1 MSLSSKLVHGPRE
14 RNMWLKIEVTSFH
27 EKVSALSLELCVCV
41 CVCVC
46 VEVNGFY
53 LEMKPF
59 VD

>member
-27 EKVSALSLELCVCV
+27 EKVSASSLEL

-53 LEMKPF
+53 IEMKPF